1 MVATALTLG
10 VGLVMRGSQ
19 SVAVDPTPTSS
30 MIEPATSDP
39 LPVVGPTEVS
49 VDSDEQLGTTPG
61 SQILVAQ
68 GELDPQSPGF
78 VADPGLDDTAGTAL
92 GYRFEDVG
100 LNRAALTAVLARKFG
115 IQGRPVRSADGV
127 WAVRTQG
134 SPLSQVRVEPGP
146 MVAWAFESRP
156 STTSTTDAS
165 TGAAPT
171 GAAQTGAAQ
180 TGAAQTGAAQTGAA
194 QTGAGQT
201 SPPDLAE
208 IAPTA
213 EAMTRAFL
221 GDLGVPL
228 DELDWQVEVIDGST
242 VVTGWQVIADQRTS
256 AGWQVVYDAAGQI
269 SKATGFA
276 ATPVEVE
283 DLPVLGARSALDRA
297 SQPRWSALGP
307 TLLTP
312 AMPLSSAA
320 ASPSPAPGSPAP
332 RVIVAADLT
341 LAQFTQPDG
350 RLLALPTYVLTA
362 EDGSTW
368 SLVAVADQALRLLP
382 R

>member
-165 TGAAPT
+165 TGAAP
-171 GAAQTGAAQ
+171 
-180 TGAAQTGAAQTGAA
+180 TGAA